1 MASAMC
7 SHFNMQEEDVLE
19 QDNDK
24 CHLYILVN
32 L

>member
-1 MASAMC
+1 MASVMC

-19 QDNDK
+19 QGNDK